1 MVSYIHLALKNDNKE
16 LKIDDDRYRLIE
28 ISGIHAADFVIND
41 TSHANHDGVFIYS
54 QKVNKRYI
62 TIKFDFS
69 GDDFQQARREVI
81 SFFNPKKQGELI
93 IDYSGVTKSIFYVV
107 SSLDLQQANVYQVP
121 SFEVELMCPDPYF
134 KEVSDIKVDIVKWEG
149 KFIFPLSIPQNN
161 GVVFGVKTPNVMVN
175 IFNEGDVSTGMN
187 IKFMAAGQVVNP
199 SLLNVNTGEFIK
211 IEKTLE
217 RGEVVTVNTHQ
228 GNKKVISE
236 LNSVEQNIFN
246 LFTYESTFFQ
256 LDPGDNIFRYDADL
270 NLENLEISIY
280 YNPRYLGV

>member
-1 MVSYIHLALKNDNKE
+1 
-16 LKIDDDRYRLIE
+16 
-28 ISGIHAADFVIND
+28 
-41 TSHANHDGVFIYS
+41 
-54 QKVNKRYI
+54 
-62 TIKFDFS
+62 
-69 GDDFQQARREVI
+69 
-81 SFFNPKKQGELI
+81 
-93 IDYSGVTKSIFYVV
+93 
-107 SSLDLQQANVYQVP
+107 
-121 SFEVELMCPDPYF
+121 
-134 KEVSDIKVDIVKWEG
+134 
-149 KFIFPLSIPQNN
+149 
-161 GVVFGVKTPNVMVN
+161 
-175 IFNEGDVSTGMN
+175 
-187 IKFMAAGQVVNP
+187 MAAGQVVNP